1 MSSPRGLYAYASLDA
16 AGEAEQAARR
26 MEARAER
33 PASAAMFAALV
44 LPLLRPG
51 QVVVEVGCGSGGL
64 ARRIV
69 AAHDDLEV
77 WATDKSAGML
87 AFARR
92 AAADAPARLRFS
104 QWEAG
109 TPWPAEL
116 PARADLVVSAVTTP
130 YLDEPALRRLLAEL
144 RQRTCPGGH
153 VLFLEQDLA
162 SATVAHPDPNLAER
176 ISSEHVRVKR
186 PWQGLG
192 LRRYVR
198 EAGFSLLPR
207 QSFLWTDERFSPY
220 LRDLMTRYADDA
232 VLDGLPPAEA
242 ARFIAG
248 LEALDAEGE
257 CYYGMVY
264 HRVLARVPDETA
276 G

>member
-1 MSSPRGLYAYASLDA
+1 MSPRGLYAYASLDA
-16 AGEAEQAARR
+16 AGEAEAAARR
-26 MEARAER
+26 MEARAGL
-33 PASAAMFAALV
+33 PATAAMFEALV

-51 QVVVEVGCGSGGL
+51 LKVVEVGCGSGGL
-64 ARRIV
+64 ARRMV
-69 AAHDDLEV
+69 AAHEGIEV
-77 WATDKSAGML
+77 WATDKSEGML

-92 AAADAPARLRFS
+92 AAADVPARLRFS

-116 PARADLVVSAVTTP
+116 PARVDLVVSAVTTP
-130 YLDEPALRRLLAEL
+130 YLSEPALRRLLAEL
-144 RQRTCPGGH
+144 RERTCLEGH

-162 SATVAHPDPNLAER
+162 SATVAHPDHNLAER
-176 ISSEHVRVKR
+176 ISSEHVRLKQ
-186 PWQGLG
+186 PWQGHG

-207 QSFLWTDERFSPY
+207 TSFLWTDDTFSPY

-232 VLDGLPPAEA
+232 VTDGLPSAEA

-248 LEALDAEGE
+248 LEALAVEGE

-264 HRVLARVPDETA
+264 HRVLARVLA
-276 G
+276 

>member
-1 MSSPRGLYAYASLDA
+1 MSPRGLYAYACLDA
-16 AGEAEQAARR
+16 AGEAERAAAR
-26 MEARAER
+26 MEARAQR
-33 PASAAMFAALV
+33 PASAEMFAALV
-44 LPLLRPG
+44 RPLLRPG

-64 ARRIV
+64 ARRMV
-69 AAHDDLEV
+69 AAHDDIEV
-77 WATDKSAGML
+77 WATDKSEGML

-92 AAADAPARLRFS
+92 AAAEAPPRLRFS
-104 QWEAG
+104 RWEAG
-109 TPWPAEL
+109 APWPAEL

-130 YLDEPALRRLLAEL
+130 YLEEPALRRLLAEL
-144 RQRTCPGGH
+144 RAHICPGGH

-176 ISSEHVRVKR
+176 ISSEHVRHKH

-198 EAGFSLLPR
+198 EAGFTLLPR
-207 QSFLWTDERFSPY
+207 TSFLWVEDSYSPY
-220 LRDLMTRYADDA
+220 LRDLMTRYADHA
-232 VLDGLPPAEA
+232 VLDGLPPEEA
-242 ARFIAG
+242 ARFLAG

-264 HRVLARVPDETA
+264 HRVLASAPA
-276 G
+276 GG